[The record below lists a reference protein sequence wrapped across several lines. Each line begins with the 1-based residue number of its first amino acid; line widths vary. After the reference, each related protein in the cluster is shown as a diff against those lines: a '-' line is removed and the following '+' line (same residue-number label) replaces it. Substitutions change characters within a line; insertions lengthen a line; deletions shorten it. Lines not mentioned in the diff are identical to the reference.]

1 MNYTLAYSE
10 SADGWTSFF
19 SYIPEMM
26 IGMNNYLYSFKG
38 GNLFRHNTNDVRN
51 NFYGVQYTSKLQ
63 SVFNESPLE
72 NKLFKTIN
80 IEGDDTW
87 SVLLQT
93 DIQTDGYIQNDWFEK
108 KEQSYYAFVRNS
120 GTIPV
125 SLDDLVLRSLN
136 GMGKSSAISY
146 TVNTN
151 VKVSYSINPLVVI
164 ESMLSVGD
172 ILYYSLP
179 PSYSTPVLFGVVK
192 SKVID
197 YPSGNNYITVDASIS
212 GATIP
217 FLIQSP
223 YLLYVKNSVAESHG
237 VLGHYCMFE
246 IENTNT
252 NKVELFVVSSDIM
265 KSNP

>member
-10 SADGWTSFF
+10 SVDGWTSFF
-19 SYIPEMM
+19 SYYPEMM

-38 GNLFRHNTNDVRN
+38 GNLFRHNTNAVRN

-80 IEGDDTW
+80 IEGDDAW
-87 SVLLQT
+87 SVLMQT
-93 DIQTDGYIQNDWFEK
+93 DIQTDGYIEKAWFEK
-108 KEQSYYAFVRNS
+108 KEQAYYAFVRNS
-120 GTIPV
+120 GTVPAT
-125 SLDDLVLRSLN
+125 LDDYVLRSLN
-136 GMGKSSAISY
+136 GIGKSSTISY

-151 VKVSYSINPLVVI
+151 VKVSYSISPLIAI

-172 ILYYSLP
+172 ILYYALSP
-179 PSYSTPVLFGVVK
+179 TYSTPLLFGTIK
-192 SKVID
+192 SKVVD
-197 YPSGNNYITVDASIS
+197 YPSGNNYITVDASIT

-217 FLIQSP
+217 SVQNP
-223 YLLYVKNSVAESHG
+223 YLLYIKNSVAESHG
-237 VLGHYCMFE
+237 VLGHYCVFD